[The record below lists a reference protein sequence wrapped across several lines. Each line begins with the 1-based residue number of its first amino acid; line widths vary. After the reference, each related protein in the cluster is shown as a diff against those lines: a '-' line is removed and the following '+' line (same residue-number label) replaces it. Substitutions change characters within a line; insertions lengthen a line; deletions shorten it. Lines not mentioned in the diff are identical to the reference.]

1 VTQTESTWT
10 EVSRSRER
18 RKCDE
23 HALVLQAVGIQ
34 HGRMSAEGA
43 WVLLVATTDRER
55 ARLELERYD
64 RENVNWPPR
73 EARDVPISRGVYAAV
88 VYAALM
94 GLVFLWQHTKPL
106 GIDWTAAGNSQA
118 ALVTGG
124 EWWRTITALS
134 LHVDLTHLVSNIV
147 FGSLFGI
154 LLAHAIGVGPAW
166 LATLATGALGNLLN
180 AWIQPADH
188 SSIGASTAIFGAL
201 GVQVAYEWRRRHDA
215 GRTKLRRFA
224 PVIGGIALL
233 GWLGAGQTLSI
244 GATTQQN
251 IDVLQQ
257 TVSKTDVMAH
267 VTGFA
272 TGIAIG
278 AALGAVRGRL
288 VLSTAWQVVLALA
301 APAILA
307 LAWVLA
313 LTHTH

>member
-1 VTQTESTWT
+1 MQTESTWT

-23 HALVLQAVGIQ
+23 HALVLQAIGIQ

-43 WVLLVATTDRER
+43 WVLLVATQDRER

-73 EARDVPISRGVYAAV
+73 EPRDVPISRGVYAAL
-88 VYAALM
+88 VYATLMALVFIWQSNRQFGVDWLAAGRSQA
-94 GLVFLWQHTKPL
+94 GLV
-106 GIDWTAAGNSQA
+106 GS
-118 ALVTGG
+118 G
-124 EWWRTITALS
+124 EWWRAITALS
-134 LHVDLTHLVSNIV
+134 LHGDLTHLLGNLV

-154 LLAHAIGVGPAW
+154 LLAHSIGVGPAW

-188 SSIGASTAIFGAL
+188 GSIGASTAVFGAL

-224 PVIGGIALL
+224 PLIAGLALL
-233 GWLGAGQTLSI
+233 GWLGAGQSFLT
-244 GATTQQN
+244 GATTQEN
-251 IDVLQQ
+251 LDVLER
-257 TVSKTDVMAH
+257 TVSKIDVMAH

-278 AALGAVRGRL
+278 AALGMVRGRL
-288 VLSTAWQVVLALA
+288 VLPTAWQVVLALA

-313 LTHTH
+313 LTHAT